1 MAHKKAL
8 LNKYLTDPEETD
20 SSCTTKSPIHDGK
33 TWIIPETSNSDNEI
47 SKEKNGRN
55 ESDNCQSVQQVMATT
70 SSILHPHIVESSG
83 KLTNIIFLNLQ
94 FLNLK
99 L

>member
-1 MAHKKAL
+1 MAHKKGL
-8 LNKYLTDPEETD
+8 LKKYLTDPEETD
-20 SSCTTKSPIHDGK
+20 SSCTNKSPIHDGK

-47 SKEKNGRN
+47 CKEKNGRN
-55 ESDNCQSVQQVMATT
+55 ESDNCESVQQVIATT

-94 FLNLK
+94 YFK
-99 L
+99 F

>member
-20 SSCTTKSPIHDGK
+20 SSCRIRSPIHDGK

-55 ESDNCQSVQQVMATT
+55 QSDNFQNVQVMATT
-70 SSILHPHIVESSG
+70 SSILHPHIEESSG
-83 KLTNIIFLNLQ
+83 KLTNIILLNL
-94 FLNLK
+94 
-99 L
+99 